1 MLHTNM
7 FVKQLYLL
15 HYISELPYQ
24 YILNQERIILPDS
37 VAQIFMRVIVGIF
50 TSSRVPLC
58 PLPINI
64 PQT

>member
-24 YILNQERIILPDS
+24 YIESGKNNPTRPCPEFDS
-37 VAQIFMRVIVGIF
+37 CENKVELF
-50 TSSRVPLC
+50 
-58 PLPINI
+58 
-64 PQT
+64 